1 MAWSSLSLLLSAA
14 TAVTAIVTPPIQLP
28 LITSL
33 DSPAAR
39 ILTHPEHPEHS
50 LSITSH
56 IAHDPLRVKSKDEAP
71 TLGDICPG
79 ATAGYT
85 GYLRSAS
92 KNFYFS
98 YFESRSKP
106 EEDPVVLWL
115 NGGPGCS
122 SMTGLFMVRD
132 RQILRHERCHLS
144 LTY

>member
-1 MAWSSLSLLLSAA
+1 MAWSHLTLLLSAA
-14 TAVTAIVTPPIQLP
+14 AAATAIVTPPIQLP
-28 LITSL
+28 LISSP

-50 LSITSH
+50 LTITSH
-56 IAHDPLRVKSKDEAP
+56 IAHDLFRVKKDGEAP

-85 GYLRSAS
+85 GYLNSNE
-92 KNFYFS
+92 KHFYFS

-122 SMTGLFMVRD
+122 SMTG
-132 RQILRHERCHLS
+132 EY
-144 LTY
+144 TKA